1 MQPGPIF
8 IPPGTPPGVAYTHQ
22 DGPPEAILYF
32 RIYAGFIAFCGVACM
47 LFGLYFVVDGSLSSA
62 ASSRGELVGMGIVYT
77 VLGAFFAVP
86 YLVGLF
92 AGRRP
97 WVHTL
102 GTVLIVLS
110 MTTTC
115 CLPIA
120 ILLLIA
126 WIKPEVKRW
135 YETG

>member
-8 IPPGTPPGVAYTHQ
+8 IPPGTPPGVAYAHQ

-32 RIYAGFIAFCGVACM
+32 RIYAGFIAFCGVATM
-47 LFGLYFVVDGSLSSA
+47 LFGLYFAIDGALGSSA
-62 ASSRGELVGMGIVYT
+62 ARHDDLAWMGLVYAVS
-77 VLGAFFAVP
+77 GAFFSVP
-86 YLVGLF
+86 YLVGLL

-102 GTVLIVLS
+102 GTVLIVLT
-110 MTTTC
+110 MATTC
-115 CLPIA
+115 CLPFA
-120 ILLLIA
+120 VLLLIV

>member
-1 MQPGPIF
+1 MQSGPIF
-8 IPPGTPPGVAYTHQ
+8 IPPGTPPGVAYAHQ

-32 RIYAGFIAFCGVACM
+32 RIYAGFIAFCGVATM
-47 LFGLYFVVDGSLSSA
+47 LLGLYLVVDGSLGSST
-62 ASSRGELVGMGIVYT
+62 SRRSDLMGMGLGYAVA
-77 VLGAFFAVP
+77 GAFFAVP

-102 GTVLIVLS
+102 GTVLIVLT
-110 MTTTC
+110 MATTC

-120 ILLLIA
+120 ILLLVA

>member
-1 MQPGPIF
+1 
-8 IPPGTPPGVAYTHQ
+8 VAYTQ
-22 DGPPEAILYF
+22 GDGPPEAILYF
-32 RIYAGFIAFCGVACM
+32 RIYAGLIAFSGVATM
-47 LFGLYFVVDGSLSSA
+47 LLGLYFVVDGSLGRSA
-62 ASSRGELVGMGIVYT
+62 SKSDDLLVMGAMYAVF
-77 VLGAFFAVP
+77 GAFFSVP

-102 GTVLIVLS
+102 GTVLIVLT
-110 MTTTC
+110 MATTC